1 MKTLE
6 VFGIKTLNQSFFL
19 KDINQLLN
27 RCSMWMRNLYLKKKE
42 RCRVLILEN
51 KNTRLYI
58 LDQPIVA
65 FLVVLVWLFNVY
77 GGMFNLA
84 RMPNVM
90 ALNESWPLFNWRIL
104 LPFPFFP
111 NDFDYHHHLQ
121 NKSCKRV
128 KVCVTTDWRNTWIII
143 LYFWSFELRICKA
156 CYF

>member
-1 MKTLE
+1 MKISQNFVAFSE
-6 VFGIKTLNQSFFL
+6 YMNFNWWSK
-19 KDINQLLN
+19 
-27 RCSMWMRNLYLKKKE
+27 WMRSLSVCFKKE
-42 RCRVLILEN
+42 ERYRVLILEN
-51 KNTRLYI
+51 KSIRLYK
-58 LDQPIVA
+58 LVRPIVT

-111 NDFDYHHHLQ
+111 NDFDYYHHLQ

-128 KVCVTTDWRNTWIII
+128 KVCVTTDWRNTWTRI
-143 LYFWSFELRICKA
+143 LSFWNFELRICNM
-156 CYF
+156 